1 MKKNLENR
9 SAILEKRPMHMTNS
23 VTQDAQTM
31 ARTIVKTFGAG
42 LGVKEIIHRLATV
55 LKISDRQ
62 AKSIYYGE
70 PITITAEVFLRML
83 AAYHHNLGRL
93 QEKAEHEA
101 AIYRA
106 LNDEWEEKWGNSFCG
121 GELSSFENA
130 LAEQCA
136 APSTFES
143 LRNG

>member
-1 MKKNLENR
+1 MKRVLENR
-9 SAILEKRPMHMTNS
+9 SAILEKRPMHMTDS

-31 ARTIVKTFGAG
+31 ARTIAKTFGAG
-42 LGVKEIIHRLATV
+42 LGVKEITHRLAGI

-70 PITITAEVFLRML
+70 PVTITAEVFLRML
-83 AAYHHNLGRL
+83 AAYHRNLGRL
-93 QEKAEHEA
+93 QQRAEQEA

-106 LNDEWEEKWGNSFCG
+106 LNNEWEEKWGNSFCG

-130 LAEQCA
+130 LAEQCVG
-136 APSTFES
+136 PSTFES

>member
-1 MKKNLENR
+1 MKNMLENR
-9 SAILEKRPMHMTNS
+9 SAILEKRPMHMTDS
-23 VTQDAQTM
+23 VTHDAQTM
-31 ARTIVKTFGAG
+31 ARTIVKTFGAD
-42 LGVKEIIHRLATV
+42 LGVKEIIHRLASV

-70 PITITAEVFLRML
+70 PITIKAEVFLRML
-83 AAYHHNLGRL
+83 AAYHRNLGRL
-93 QEKAEHEA
+93 QEKAEQEA

-106 LNDEWEEKWGNSFCG
+106 LNDEWEEKWGTSFCG

-136 APSTFES
+136 GPSTIG
-143 LRNG
+143 NGLTG